1 MYTSFNKDY
10 LETGKLSAENTDTID
25 RRNWYREYKPTAEIK
40 ATTAFSLRFAV
51 NHNYSY
57 ILWLKTSRRLSLT
70 YSRLVDF

>member
-10 LETGKLSAENTDTID
+10 LETGNLSAENTDTID

-51 NHNYSY
+51 NHNYS
-57 ILWLKTSRRLSLT
+57 
-70 YSRLVDF
+70 